1 MTKFDTDVIHKGL
14 TPCPTTGAI
23 MPAIYTTSTYIQK
36 SPGEHTGY
44 EYSRT
49 KNPTRSQYEEAIAAL
64 EQGSHGFA
72 FASGMAAISTIVD
85 LLPQNSHIIAMND
98 LYGGTFRLFDKVRK
112 KTSGLSVTYIDMS
125 DESALEAAL
134 QENTRMVWAET
145 PSNPLLKLVD
155 IKKVADFAKQHQLLS
170 VIDNTFATP
179 YLQQPLTL
187 GADIV
192 VHSATK
198 YLNGHSDVINGV
210 AVVNNDKLAED
221 LAFIQNSVGAVAS
234 PFDSYIVLRSL
245 KTLSVR
251 MERHCQNALALAK
264 WLSEHEKIEHVIY
277 PGLES
282 HPQQSLAKAQMKAF
296 GGMISVNLK
305 GNLESTL
312 RFLEN
317 TKLFSL
323 AESLGGVES
332 LIEHPAIMTHA
343 AVDKAHR
350 EAIGINDT
358 LVRLSVGIE
367 HIDDLKNDLNEALSC
382 S

>member
-1 MTKFDTDVIHKGL
+1 MTQFDTDVIHKGL
-14 TPCPTTGAI
+14 SPCPTTGAI
-23 MPAIYTTSTYIQK
+23 MPAIYTTSTYVQK

-49 KNPTRSQYEEAIAAL
+49 KNPTRFQYEEAIAAL
-64 EQGSHGFA
+64 ERGSHGFA
-72 FASGMAAISTIVD
+72 FASGMAAISTVVD

-125 DESALEAAL
+125 EEGALEAAL
-134 QENTRMVWAET
+134 QDNTKMIWAET

-155 IKKVADFAKQHQLLS
+155 IKKVTDFAKQHQLLS

-210 AVVNNDKLAED
+210 VVVNDEKLAED

-251 MERHCQNALALAK
+251 MERHCQNALALAE
-264 WLSEHEKIEHVIY
+264 WLSNHEKVEQVIY

-282 HPQQSLAKAQMKAF
+282 HPQHALAKEQMNAF

-305 GNLESTL
+305 GDLNSTL

-317 TKLFSL
+317 TKLFTL

-367 HIDDLKNDLNEALSC
+367 HIDDLKNDLNEALAC